1 MTAVE
6 KPEERD
12 HATEGGSGT
21 ASPLSTPKRIGYGLL
36 GTSMTAMGFWIFP
49 HAVATGAFWNI
60 IVGAGLA
67 VLGAVV
73 LYRAMRGKQVGSAG
87 GIVDFLS
94 DLAG

>member
-12 HATEGGSGT
+12 HATEGGGEPG
-21 ASPLSTPKRIGYGLL
+21 APLSTPKRIGYGLL
-36 GTSMTAMGFWIFP
+36 GTSITAMGFWIFP
-49 HAVATGAFWNI
+49 HAVATGAFWNM

-67 VLGAVV
+67 ALGAVV
-73 LYRAMRGKQVGSAG
+73 LYRALRGKRAESAG